1 MLQGS
6 LILKLMTEFARDFV
20 SSIEGTS
27 LEIST
32 KELCG
37 GARIYYIFN
46 DVFGHALQTIDPTQN
61 LTLQDIRTAIRN
73 STGPRPSMFVPEVAF
88 DLLVKPQIKLLE
100 PPSLR
105 CVELVYEELMKICHN
120 CTTPELQ
127 RFPLLHTQ
135 LIEVVSELLRERLG
149 PTSEYVS
156 SLIQIQAAYI
166 NTNHPDF
173 QAGQAAIAAAG
184 AHPPPPPKAPSLDE
198 DIEEDD
204 SASEDSGPTA
214 PNGSASMMN
223 SHPRSASASVPDIRE
238 RTATGKLLARNGHN
252 RANSSASA
260 NATSQLPTPVL
271 GGSPQNAKE
280 TFLNYF
286 FGGPQGGPHGSMA
299 PSPVPGSQRRGPQPI
314 GTPSY
319 RNNDI
324 LPDLGSARRT
334 GGATGLDQ
342 PSAAYDMKSLGKH
355 LEGEET
361 LRLSPREEME
371 TNLIR
376 SLIGSYFNIV
386 RQTIEDL
393 VPKSIMHLLVNF
405 SRDAV
410 QQRLVTQLYKPELFA
425 ELLHEDEALV
435 TERTRVKALL
445 DAYKE
450 AFRVLSEVSLKS
462 S

>member
-1 MLQGS
+1 
-6 LILKLMTEFARDFV
+6 
-20 SSIEGTS
+20 
-27 LEIST
+27 
-32 KELCG
+32 
-37 GARIYYIFN
+37 
-46 DVFGHALQTIDPTQN
+46 
-61 LTLQDIRTAIRN
+61 
-73 STGPRPSMFVPEVAF
+73 MFVPEVAF

-127 RFPLLHTQ
+127 RFPQLHSQ

-184 AHPPPPPKAPSLDE
+184 AHPPAPPKAPSVDE
-198 DIEEDD
+198 EVEEDE
-204 SASEDSGPTA
+204 SASEKSGPTA
-214 PNGSASMMN
+214 PNGLTNGHGRASM
-223 SHPRSASASVPDIRE
+223 SSTTVPDVRNNS
-238 RTATGKLLARNGHN
+238 ATSKLLARNGHN
-252 RANSSASA
+252 RTGSSANSSSSNATGA
-260 NATSQLPTPVL
+260 NAHATPL
-271 GGSPQNAKE
+271 GTSPQNAKE

-286 FGGPQGGPHGSMA
+286 FGGPQGGPQQGGM
-299 PSPVPGSQRRGPQPI
+299 PVSAGPGAQARRGLPPSI
-314 GTPSY
+314 ATPSY
-319 RNNDI
+319 RTNDL

-334 GGATGLDQ
+334 GGAPGLDQ
-342 PSAAYDMKSLGKH
+342 PSAVYDMKSLGRH
-355 LEGEET
+355 LDGEEVV
-361 LRLSPREEME
+361 RLTPREEME
-371 TNLIR
+371 TNLIL
-376 SLIGSYFNIV
+376 SLIASYFNIV

-410 QQRLVTQLYKPELFA
+410 QQRLVTQLYKPELFP

-435 TERTRVKALL
+435 AERTRIKALL

-462 S
+462 P